1 MLECNLCVCVCVNEK
16 ERWREV
22 KIILNKDRKGERE
35 RNEKMEEVSRIKIR
49 KEMTKVEMKSE

>member
-1 MLECNLCVCVCVNEK
+1 MSVICVCVNEK

-35 RNEKMEEVSRIKIR
+35 REK
-49 KEMTKVEMKSE
+49 